1 MIKGIEI
8 FKNTFS
14 KFSNSYILIGGAAC
28 DVQLE
33 QAGMPFRVTRDLD
46 IVLCVESLTPEFGRT
61 FWDFIR
67 NGGYQIQEKATGE
80 KKFYRFSK
88 PSSPDYPAMLELFS
102 RQPQKFEIA
111 HESILTPI
119 PMEEEISSLSAIL
132 LNEEYYN
139 FIRSQKTQIDEISL
153 LSIEGLIAL
162 KVKAWLDLSER
173 KDKGEQIDSKNIKK
187 HKNDIFR
194 LFVSLPGNAFASL
207 TTGIENDVRQFIA
220 KMANEEIDLQS
231 LHIKGN
237 KEEILS
243 GLRRLFGI

>member
-14 KFSNSYILIGGAAC
+14 KFSDSYILIGGAAC

-46 IVLCVESLTPEFGRT
+46 IVLCVESLTHEFGRT

-80 KKFYRFSK
+80 KKFYRFRK

-102 RQPQKFEIA
+102 RQPQNFEIA

-119 PMEEEISSLSAIL
+119 PMDEEISSLSAIL

-139 FIRSQKTQIDEISL
+139 FIQSHKTQIDEISL

-173 KDKGEQIDSKNIKK
+173 KGKGEQIDSKDIKK

-194 LFVSLPGNAFASL
+194 LFVSLSGNAFTSL

-220 KMANEEIDLQS
+220 KMADEEIDLQS

-243 GLRRLFGI
+243 GLCRLFGM